1 MKNII
6 RELEKQ
12 LASKVGAYH
21 YLIIPGLLLAVA
33 LTSRLYNLANFPYF
47 TNGWPMCGGFS
58 CLGRSIQNPSLSGL
72 YSDEVT
78 DLLAAHPLS
87 GIPLRIGSGPV
98 ALLLIA
104 LSTHVFGVTSFAVR
118 FPFALVS
125 GITSVPLYFTAK
137 LIAKSKTLAAL
148 STLYFIVMMPALIY
162 GRMAFAENIVA
173 LLFILVFYST
183 LKIRESV
190 LSGEQSSNRGWF
202 LFASLCSILSIL
214 VKING
219 IIVFLFFVLFLF
231 RVKLLRQGFR
241 YIVFIFGL
249 GILPELAVVQLFTGH
264 SIASF
269 ISALSANWIAPLGNS
284 LNLPKFFLFD
294 TLPSSGAPLFWGI
307 SGYPIPEFW
316 YIFSYITLVTIVT
329 YDYLSHSSEYSD
341 SNLLLLAIAGFA
353 AFFIIFSEPFG
364 AYWMIMILPLLAISF
379 GPGLKHLL
387 LEMPLGIALSFY
399 AFLFVPLAISLGMTL
414 YTPTLLGD
422 HTITNN
428 ILLLWNVLVVV
439 PPAVVL
445 FFTAKVNIKD
455 SKWRIFSNG
464 ILLLAFFLV
473 LILATFFVPDLYP
486 YYI

>member
-12 LASKVGAYH
+12 LTSKVGSYL

-33 LTSRLYNLANFPYF
+33 LASRLYNLANFPYF

-58 CLGRSIQNPSLSGL
+58 CLGRSIQNPNLSGL

-104 LSTHVFGVTSFAVR
+104 LSTHVFGATSFAVR

-125 GITSVPLYFTAK
+125 GITSVPIYFTAK
-137 LIAKSKTLAAL
+137 MIAKSKTLAVL
-148 STLYFIVMMPALIY
+148 SSLYFIVMMPALIY
-162 GRMAFAENIVA
+162 GRMAFAENIIA
-173 LLFILVFYST
+173 LFFILVFYST
-183 LKIRESV
+183 LKIRESIS
-190 LSGEQSSNRGWF
+190 SGEQSSNRRWL

-219 IIVFLFFVLFLF
+219 VIVFLFFAFFLF
-231 RVKLLRQGFR
+231 KVKLLRRSFR
-241 YIVFIFGL
+241 YIVITVGL
-249 GILPELAVVQLFTGH
+249 GILPELAIVQLFTGH
-264 SIASF
+264 SIISF
-269 ISALSANWIAPLGNS
+269 ISELSANWITPLGNS
-284 LNLPKFFLFD
+284 LNIPKFFLFD
-294 TLPSSGAPLFWGI
+294 TLPSSGSPLFWGI
-307 SGYPIPEFW
+307 TGYPIPEFW
-316 YIFSYITLVTIVT
+316 YVFSYITLITIVS
-329 YDYLSHSSEYSD
+329 YDYLSSSSEYSD

-353 AFFIIFSEPFG
+353 VFFMIFSEPFG

-379 GPGLKHLL
+379 GPGLKRLL
-387 LEMPLGIALSFY
+387 AEMPLGIALTFY
-399 AFLFVPLAISLGMTL
+399 AFMFVPLATSLGMTL
-414 YTPTLLGD
+414 YTPTLLGY

-428 ILLLWNVLVVV
+428 HLFLWNLSVVV
-439 PPAVVL
+439 PPAVLLLLTGKINV
-445 FFTAKVNIKD
+445 KG
-455 SKWRIFSNG
+455 SKWRILNNG
-464 ILLLAFFLV
+464 ILLFAFFVVLV
-473 LILATFFVPDLYP
+473 VATFIVPDLYP